1 MTKARILMIGSAIA
15 AFSVTGA
22 YAQTTQPMQP
32 QIMQPT
38 QGTPGVTPQPQTMV
52 APAPTDPL
60 VQKRNA
66 NAQANAEYSA
76 SKKASKAELKAQ
88 NQQAKAQYK
97 EQVKNAKIN
106 RKADKDAAKAELN
119 ATEGTTPKDTGLQH

>member
-1 MTKARILMIGSAIA
+1 MNTARILMIGSAIA
-15 AFSVTGA
+15 AFSVTGISGA

-32 QIMQPT
+32 QTMQPQTMQPT
-38 QGTPGVTPQPQTMV
+38 EGTPGVMPQPQTMV

-76 SKKASKAELKAQ
+76 SKKASKGELKAQ
-88 NQQAKAQYK
+88 NQQAKAQ
-97 EQVKNAKIN
+97 
-106 RKADKDAAKAELN
+106 
-119 ATEGTTPKDTGLQH
+119 